1 MASGQTL
8 WDQLLAG
15 TGDAIA
21 DIREKLV
28 EEPWFGR
35 PLDVSSGDLTLN
47 VEGVQPSREL
57 RQEPQSPDLTPDIGQ
72 DQSIDR

>member
-1 MASGQTL
+1 MAGGRSL
-8 WDQLLAG
+8 WDQLIAG

-35 PLDVSSGDLTLN
+35 ALDVQVSELAPG
-47 VEGVQPSREL
+47 REKEL
-57 RQEPQSPDLTPDIGQ
+57 GQDISQEPQIALPEGPDL
-72 DQSIDR
+72 DR

>member
-1 MASGQTL
+1 MAGGRSL
-8 WDQLLAG
+8 WDQLIAG

-35 PLDVSSGDLTLN
+35 PLDVQVSELAPG
-47 VEGVQPSREL
+47 REKEL
-57 RQEPQSPDLTPDIGQ
+57 GQEISQEPQIASPEGPDL
-72 DQSIDR
+72 DR

>member
-1 MASGQTL
+1 MAGGKSL
-8 WDQLLAG
+8 WDQLIAG

-35 PLDVSSGDLTLN
+35 PLDVSPGDLTLN
-47 VEGVQPSREL
+47 VEGIQPSREL
-57 RQEPQSPDLTPDIGQ
+57 EKGIAPEVEQGPG
-72 DQSIDR
+72 IDR

>member
-1 MASGQTL
+1 MAGGRSL
-8 WDQLLAG
+8 WDQLIAG

-35 PLDVSSGDLTLN
+35 PLDVPVS
-47 VEGVQPSREL
+47 EL
-57 RQEPQSPDLTPDIGQ
+57 APGHEKELGPEIGREPQIAPPEGPDL
-72 DQSIDR
+72 DR

>member
-1 MASGQTL
+1 MAGGRSL

-35 PLDVSSGDLTLN
+35 PLDVPVSELAPG
-47 VEGVQPSREL
+47 REKEVGPEIG
-57 RQEPQSPDLTPDIGQ
+57 QEPQIAPPEGPDL
-72 DQSIDR
+72 DR

>member
-1 MASGQTL
+1 MAGGRSL
-8 WDQLLAG
+8 WDQLIAG

-35 PLDVSSGDLTLN
+35 ALDVQASDLGPSVSEL
-47 VEGVQPSREL
+47 QPSREL
-57 RQEPQSPDLTPDIGQ
+57 GQEPDAPDLGQ
-72 DQSIDR
+72 EQSIDR

>member
-1 MASGQTL
+1 MAGGKSL
-8 WDQLLAG
+8 WDQLIAG

-35 PLDVSSGDLTLN
+35 PLDVSPGDLTLN
-47 VEGVQPSREL
+47 VEGIQPSRE
-57 RQEPQSPDLTPDIGQ
+57 QEKGIAPEVEQGPG
-72 DQSIDR
+72 IDR